1 MCQAL
6 NIETDS
12 APRIATPFGG
22 GLGSCGLV
30 CGALTGTLMAVGI
43 ALGRSDPQEPRDAV
57 NAATRELVDSFIDEM
72 GSALCRELTG
82 VDLRSDEA
90 RKKMLESGARER
102 VCDPAIAFAARRGAE
117 ILER

>member
-1 MCQAL
+1 
-6 NIETDS
+6 
-12 APRIATPFGG
+12 
-22 GLGSCGLV
+22 
-30 CGALTGTLMAVGI
+30 MAIGI
-43 ALGRSDPQEPRDAV
+43 ALGRNDASEPRDAV

-72 GSALCRELTG
+72 GSALCLELTG

-90 RKKMLESGARER
+90 RAKMLESGARER